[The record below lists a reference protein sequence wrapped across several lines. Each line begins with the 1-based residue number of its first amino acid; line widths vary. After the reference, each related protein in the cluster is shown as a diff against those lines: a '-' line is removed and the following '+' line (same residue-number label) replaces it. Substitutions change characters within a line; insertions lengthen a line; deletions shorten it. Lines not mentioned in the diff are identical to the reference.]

1 MMASDWS
8 AEVAAQPIGN
18 KKGHDSF
25 NRQIV
30 LTLPPGIIKSDTL
43 EAPTSAQ

>member
-25 NRQIV
+25 KQANSPDILTVDWHRQYEPFGV
-30 LTLPPGIIKSDTL
+30 T
-43 EAPTSAQ
+43 

>member
-30 LTLPPGIIKSDTL
+30 LTVLTPATGELRTGK
-43 EAPTSAQ
+43 

>member
-30 LTLPPGIIKSDTL
+30 LTSVWDDIIVI
-43 EAPTSAQ
+43 